1 MPWRFFRGA
10 VFCRKFRDGDS
21 QPKKNEFSLPRQ
33 PRRGIFFKKTAKEHK
48 CDLAGFLCREAMFW
62 QGHTLALQVKSN

>member
-1 MPWRFFRGA
+1 MAKLSPYYALAFFPRGS
-10 VFCRKFRDGDS
+10 VLQEIPGWG
-21 QPKKNEFSLPRQ
+21 LPA
-33 PRRGIFFKKTAKEHK
+33 KKTAKEHK